1 MVMKRSVVV
10 GALVLA
16 AAGCP
21 DDVVVRPTG
30 SASGQVCNPLTGRPA
45 PGATVR
51 CVFINDFDAE
61 TTREVTADDAGFFTI
76 TGITEGEQTLQFE
89 TDAFRSALDVVID
102 NTAVAQIVDS
112 ACYKP
117 PGEPGK
123 GNIAGQT
130 CNRHTG
136 EVVTDAQIT
145 VILVDGTEITTN
157 TNPADGNFSL
167 DNVPAGTVVVSVQ
180 SADYRKTYVVEV
192 IEGETVIVEQTT
204 DCQLPDPLSTG
215 FITGKL
221 CAPGTTDQPLAGA
234 DVTVRYTGSD
244 GSTYLD
250 GPFVTLEDGSFI
262 LDPIGPT
269 VATNV
274 VVRAVKDDFAFTWNV
289 DRVAARIDDIDGVDL
304 TADVAC
310 QPLLPDDDRAYLV
323 VQGQYDRI
331 EDVLERMGL
340 QNVDL
345 HDGIPASLNWAEAL
359 FQTQDIING
368 YDVVFVNCGVEE
380 LELAR
385 GLSANA
391 VRNIRRYV
399 EQGGSLYVSDWAYE
413 LVEQAFPE
421 KIDFFGPDDEHDGAQ
436 VAIGG
441 AYQTRVIDADL
452 AAEVGPSMTIDF
464 QFQLGTVVSNVAP
477 DVTIYLETDM
487 QYRKTVN
494 GQVISDVLPDTP
506 ITVGFRHGL
515 GKVIYTSF
523 HQEQGESLDGPEDA
537 VLRYLVFEL

>member
-1 MVMKRSVVV
+1 MAMKRVVV
-10 GALVLA
+10 GSVMAMA
-16 AAGCP
+16 AAGCDP
-21 DDVVVRPTG
+21 VEPLVIDPG
-30 SASGQVCNPLTGRPA
+30 GASGVVCNPLTSRVEA
-45 PGATVR
+45 GARVTCTYDDGIGGQIVR
-51 CVFINDFDAE
+51 E
-61 TTREVTADDAGFFTI
+61 TTTDENGFFSLGGIGDGAQTI
-76 TGITEGEQTLQFE
+76 VVEAGAFNTTFDVTIASRE
-89 TDAFRSALDVVID
+89 TV
-102 NTAVAQIVDS
+102 QIVDP
-112 ACYKP
+112 ACRDQP
-117 PGEPGK
+117 LAPGLGR
-123 GNIAGQT
+123 IAGQI

-136 EVVTDAQIT
+136 EIVTDAEISVT
-145 VILVDGTEITTN
+145 LVDDTVITTN
-157 TNPADGNFSL
+157 TDPATGNFDL
-167 DNVPAGTVVVSVQ
+167 EVPAGTVVVSVL
-180 SADYRKTYVVEV
+180 SANYRKTYVVEV
-192 IEGETVIVEQTT
+192 IDGETVVVEQTT
-204 DCQLPDPLSTG
+204 DCTLPDPISTG
-215 FITGKL
+215 YITGIL
-221 CAPGTTDQPLAGA
+221 CAPGTTDQPLAA
-234 DVTVRYTGSD
+234 ANVTIRYTGSD
-244 GSTYLD
+244 GTTYTD

-262 LDPIGPT
+262 IDPIGPT

-274 VVRAVKDDFAFTWNV
+274 VVKAEKDDFAFTWNV
-289 DRVAARIDDIDGVDL
+289 ERVLARREAPNGVNL

-331 EDVLERMGL
+331 EEVLARMGL

-345 HDGIPASLNWAEAL
+345 HDGIPATLNWAESL

-380 LELAR
+380 LEMAR

-441 AYQTRVIDADL
+441 EYLTRVIDPDL
-452 AAEVGPSMTIDF
+452 AAEVGNTMSIDF
-464 QFQLGTVVSNVAP
+464 QFQLGTVVSQVAD

-487 QYRKTVN
+487 QYRKEVG
-494 GQVISDVLPDTP
+494 GQTISDVLPDTP
-506 ITVGFRHGL
+506 VTVGFRHGL